1 MRVAEIPLMARR
13 LTALVGIV
21 VIVSLALALMWRVYL
36 HHQQIRDVEEVPAV
50 VEHIGDG
57 KLARALL

>member
-1 MRVAEIPLMARR
+1 MTRRVGAILGIFAIVG
-13 LTALVGIV
+13 LAVALI
-21 VIVSLALALMWRVYL
+21 WRVYL

-50 VEHIGDG
+50 VEFVSSG